1 MNQTRRCFSVSISC
15 ESLLYVQPVSN
26 LDRSKE
32 KIVLRGIDGS
42 CLMTFWQGK
51 KVQSDAT
58 GYLVCQY
65 TPSTATGLAAGALL
79 FLLIAQLFIMIVTRC
94 LCCGSAYTPG
104 AARTFAVLAFIFS
117 WLFFILAFA
126 VLLAGASGNKIHTK
140 GYISQSVTCHQVK
153 KSLFAAGAALT
164 FLTMLLSELYYV
176 LIMKAS
182 SGGSYGGPSPSVGMS
197 TYA

>member
-1 MNQTRRCFSVSISC
+1 MGKGGKGGASCLVMVLSFLFFLIAFGLAVGAETRRS
-15 ESLLYVQPVSN
+15 
-26 LDRSKE
+26 
-32 KIVLRGIDGS
+32 
-42 CLMTFWQGK
+42 QGK
-51 KVQSDAT
+51 QVQSDAS
-58 GYLVCQY
+58 GLLVCQY

-94 LCCGSAYTPG
+94 LCCGSAYNPG

-182 SGGSYGGPSPSVGMS
+182 SGASYGGPSPSVGMS

>member
-1 MNQTRRCFSVSISC
+1 MGKGGKGGGASCLVMVFSFLFFIIAFGLAVGAETRRS
-15 ESLLYVQPVSN
+15 
-26 LDRSKE
+26 
-32 KIVLRGIDGS
+32 
-42 CLMTFWQGK
+42 QGK
-51 KVQSDAT
+51 QVQSDAT
-58 GYLVCQY
+58 GLLVCQY

-94 LCCGSAYTPG
+94 LCCGSAYEPG
-104 AARTFAVLAFIFS
+104 AARTFAVVAFIFS

-176 LIMKAS
+176 LIVKAS